1 MTLAGSVLTLN
12 ETLSSY
18 VQVLMDVMWG
28 HHPVF
33 GSPFI
38 SPHTQLH
45 TAMLYIL
52 LGFIETTLWDRFVAL
67 APDPAALIADTVAL
81 QSMGRLGSARDVAQT
96 ALFLCSD
103 EAAWITGVALPVDG
117 GLTARLHN

>member
-1 MTLAGSVLTLN
+1 M
-12 ETLSSY
+12 
-18 VQVLMDVMWG
+18 
-28 HHPVF
+28 
-33 GSPFI
+33 
-38 SPHTQLH
+38 
-45 TAMLYIL
+45 
-52 LGFIETTLWDRFVAL
+52 TLWDRFVAL

-81 QSMGRLGSARDVAQT
+81 QPMGRLGSARDVAQT